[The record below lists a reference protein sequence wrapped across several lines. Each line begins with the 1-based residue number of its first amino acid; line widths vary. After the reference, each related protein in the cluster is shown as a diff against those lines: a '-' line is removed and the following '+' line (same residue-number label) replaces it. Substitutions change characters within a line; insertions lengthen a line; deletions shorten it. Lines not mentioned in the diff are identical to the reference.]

1 MLIMP
6 SFKKGLIVEQFQGN
20 YLNNKQAE
28 NCASDIGV
36 TISANWIPFL
46 LKMPAKNI

>member
-6 SFKKGLIVEQFQGN
+6 SFKKRLIVEQFQEN

-36 TISANWIPFL
+36 MISADWIPFL
-46 LKMPAKNI
+46 LENAS

>member
-1 MLIMP
+1 MS

>member
-28 NCASDIGV
+28 NCVSDIGV